1 MKQAFYVGK
10 KSSKLK
16 WIIIATV
23 AIIVVAIGAF
33 YVVKQKSSDN
43 DNKDTVS
50 SNTTNPE
57 PDDVAKEIVIKI
69 AMMGDMLA
77 HDSVNAQA
85 KTTDGYDYKPYF
97 TAIKSLYTGSDIVFC
112 NPETSVAGDTYGV
125 TGYPAFNAPSAFAR
139 DLVDGAGCNV
149 VSLASNHQNDKGQAG
164 INQSLAV
171 WKQQTLLAYNGMNS
185 SADDQN
191 KVAYFT
197 VRGVKVAFVA
207 FADFSNTKL
216 SNSYGVNIYHD
227 TALVQRLMSDARANA
242 DVVLVSAHWG
252 TEDSSVVNADQRK
265 TAQLL
270 ADSGATMVIGTGPHV
285 TQPVVWLKSSDGRDV
300 PVWYSIGN
308 MLNSQLGIDGLTS
321 GVAKGEIHITNGKA
335 TVKKLAFAPTFM
347 SYEWSA
353 ADKAANRLLA
363 RHDLKLQPLG
373 SAGAEIRSMFGS
385 SRSAAERRTYLETA
399 LDAAKAGVTVE
410 P

>member
-10 KSSKLK
+10 KSRKLK
-16 WIIIATV
+16 WV
-23 AIIVVAIGAF
+23 IVVAVLVMAVAVGIF
-33 YVVKQKSSDN
+33 YIMKQHSTPENVEVKSP
-43 DNKDTVS
+43 
-50 SNTTNPE
+50 NTTKSTSDE
-57 PDDVAKEIVIKI
+57 TGRETVIKL

-77 HDSVNAQA
+77 HDSINAQA
-85 KTTDGYDYKPYF
+85 KTTSGYDYKPYF
-97 TAIKSLYTGSDIVFC
+97 TAIKPLYTGSDIVFC

-139 DLVDGAGCNV
+139 DLVEGAGCNV
-149 VSLASNHQNDKGQAG
+149 VSLASNHQNDKGQSG

-171 WKQQTLLAYNGMNS
+171 WKQQKLLAYNGMNA

-191 KVAYFT
+191 QVAYFS
-197 VRGVKVAFVA
+197 VKGVKVAFVA

-227 TALVQRLMSDARANA
+227 TALVQKLMSQAKANA
-242 DVVLVSAHWG
+242 DIVIVSAHWG
-252 TEDSSVVNADQRK
+252 TEDSSVVNADQKK

-270 ADSGATMVIGTGPHV
+270 ADSGATIIIGTGPHV
-285 TQPVVWLKSSDGRDV
+285 EQPVVWLKSSDGHSV

-321 GVAKGEIHITNGKA
+321 GVAKSEIHVSDGKV
-335 TVKKLAFAPTFM
+335 TVENLAFAPTFM

-353 ADKAANRLLA
+353 TDRATGKLMA
-363 RHDLKLQPLG
+363 RHNLKLQPLKN
-373 SAGAEIRSMFGS
+373 ADAAITAMFGS
-385 SRSAAERRTYLETA
+385 NRSAAERRTYLENA
-399 LDAAKAGVTVE
+399 LDAANAGVTVE

>member
-112 NPETSVAGDTYGV
+112 NPETSVAGDAYGV

-321 GVAKGEIHITNGKA
+321 GVAKGEIHITDGKA

-353 ADKAANRLLA
+353 ADNAANRLLA
-363 RHDLKLQPLG
+363 PLG